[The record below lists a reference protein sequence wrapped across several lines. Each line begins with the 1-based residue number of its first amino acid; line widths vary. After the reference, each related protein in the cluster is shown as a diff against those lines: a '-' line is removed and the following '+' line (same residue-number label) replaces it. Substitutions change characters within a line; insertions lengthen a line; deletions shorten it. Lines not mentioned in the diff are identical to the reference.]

1 MYNKLCHLIAQMSSL
16 RVEENERVEGFRGVY
31 AQSDWFFFLKK
42 LKRERDEIRNTS

>member
-31 AQSDWFFFLKK
+31 AQSDWFFFF
-42 LKRERDEIRNTS
+42 